1 MGKSLSD
8 KIKEV
13 PLERQK
19 KIEARAQELIA
30 QEMYRNRT
38 RQMMY
43 IIRKPGIFSKAEV
56 AVLRR
61 NKGQVLV

>member
-8 KIKEV
+8 KIKEL

-38 RQMMY
+38 RQVMY
-43 IIRKPGIFSKAEV
+43 IMRKPGVFSKQEV

>member
-8 KIKEV
+8 KIKEL
-13 PLERQK
+13 PLDRQK

-43 IIRKPGIFSKAEV
+43 IIRKSGVFSKKEV
-56 AVLRR
+56 AVLKK
-61 NKGQVLV
+61 NNGQVVV

>member
-8 KIKEV
+8 KIKEL

-19 KIEARAQELIA
+19 KIEARAQELID

-43 IIRKPGIFSKAEV
+43 IIRKPGVFSKEEV

>member
-8 KIKEV
+8 KIKEL

-43 IIRKPGIFSKAEV
+43 IIRKPGVFSKEEV

-61 NKGQVLV
+61 NKRQVLI

>member
-8 KIKEV
+8 KIKEL

-43 IIRKPGIFSKAEV
+43 TIRKPGVFSKEEV

-61 NKGQVLV
+61 NKRQVLV

>member
-8 KIKEV
+8 KIKEL

-30 QEMYRNRT
+30 QEIYRNRT

-43 IIRKPGIFSKAEV
+43 IIRKPGVFSKEV
-56 AVLRR
+56 VVLRR
-61 NKGQVLV
+61 NKRQVLV

>member
-8 KIKEV
+8 KIKEL
-13 PLERQK
+13 PLERQN

-43 IIRKPGIFSKAEV
+43 IIRKPGVFSKEEV

-61 NKGQVLV
+61 NKRQVLV